1 MIDGQR
7 LAVVLPAYN
16 AARTL
21 AATVRELP
29 NDADGRRLSTVPSV
43 TNGRAKR

>member
-7 LAVVLPAYN
+7 RAVVLPAYN

-29 NDADGRRLSTVPSV
+29 DDADGRRLSTMPSV
-43 TNGRAKR
+43 KDGRATR